1 MEAVPPGAGQTGT
14 WLLLSG
20 GADIL
25 EPNNPKTQ
33 VLNLRRG
40 ENVFRWVVT
49 NGYCSDYADVVIV
62 NGDVVDANAGR
73 NQVICGST
81 TRLEA
86 NDPEGALGA
95 WTRVK
100 GTAVFE
106 NPYDP
111 RTQVSRSEERRVG
124 KECRSR
130 WARYN

>member
-20 GADIL
+20 GADIV
-25 EPNNPKTQ
+25 EPNKPKTE

-73 NQVICGST
+73 HQVICGST
-81 TRLEA
+81 TRLDA
-86 NDPEGALGA
+86 NDPE
-95 WTRVK
+95 
-100 GTAVFE
+100 
-106 NPYDP
+106 
-111 RTQVSRSEERRVG
+111 RSEERRVG
-124 KECRSR
+124 K
-130 WARYN
+130 